1 MSEMTSMHPRVA
13 EEMQASYLALSA
25 RGELLSVEKLES
37 WYTVFR
43 QRFGPEILRTLNG
56 QALLDL
62 LKGGGRDGLVYWL
75 EFKDDD
81 EFPARFGSI
90 AGGSALKYGVYRR
103 RETGAWTTGSP
114 LAQREISTEE
124 ALAIAVSHR
133 DQLIAAAELLERH
146 PPDSDDEGYEQL
158 QKRIAGAAPDVQ
170 DSSWGH
176 KYLSLVFPAKLDD
189 FHAESYQ
196 RHNLIKT
203 VQTPA
208 AVEGRYSNA
217 GRFVRMARELS
228 WPLNH
233 LTTVL
238 NRRNGPPHRYWRVGT
253 RSGRTNESHWE
264 MMRQRSVIAIG
275 WHELGDLSGV
285 MPQENFKEQLK
296 RDLAEKY
303 PNEPSAIGR
312 AAQQIAHFCK
322 TMQMRDY
329 VIASD
334 GQETLGVGK
343 VVGDYEFDAT
353 ARFPHMRSVEW
364 LSLDKWRMPIPEGL
378 RTTVH
383 EIRKHVQNLVE
394 IERHVVETAAAPPVP
409 PVPPETKPKITDTT
423 ATHAEWT
430 GGGLIARLQDV
441 LARKS
446 QLILYGP
453 PGTGKT
459 HWAERAA
466 HELAALWNFG
476 EALAA
481 LSKSQ
486 RDRIVAHDEQSFV
499 RICSFHPGYGYED
512 FIEGYRPSLA
522 GNSVYF
528 ALQDGIFKKL
538 SATARDNPD
547 RRYYLII
554 DEINRGD
561 IPRIFGELLTLLEKP
576 KRGTSVTLPLSGTSF
591 SVPSNLFVIG
601 TMNTADRS
609 IALLDAA
616 LRRRFG
622 FVELM
627 PDADVLGKAVIAGI
641 ALGPWLTALN
651 ELVVA
656 HVGRDGRNLQIGH
669 SYFLSGGRPIQE
681 LRQFSRVLQEDVL
694 PLLEEYCYDDWSRL
708 EQILKKGLVDTD
720 RGRFRSELFEPGREE
735 DLVQAVLAI
744 APDVSA
750 SFIAVEAEA
759 QQAPDG
765 DAEEQE
771 ETDETTEA

>member
-1 MSEMTSMHPRVA
+1 MNSLHPQVVQEMR
-13 EEMQASYLALSA
+13 ASYLALSA
-25 RGELLSVEKLES
+25 RGELLSVERLES
-37 WYTVFR
+37 YYTAFR
-43 QRFGPEILRTLNG
+43 QRFGPETVSRLNG

-62 LKGGGRDGLVYWL
+62 LKGNGRDGLVYWL

-103 RETGAWTTGSP
+103 RETGAWTTGSSQ
-114 LAQREISTEE
+114 AQTEISSDE
-124 ALAIAVSHR
+124 AAAIAVSHR
-133 DQLIAAAELLERH
+133 DQLIAASELLERH
-146 PPDSDDEGYEQL
+146 SPESDDEGYEQL
-158 QKRIAGAAPDVQ
+158 QKRLAEVAPDVQ

-176 KYLSLVFPAKLDD
+176 KYLSLIYPATLDD
-189 FHAESYQ
+189 FHAEAFQ

-203 VQTPA
+203 IQTPV
-208 AVEGRYSNA
+208 AVTGRYSNA
-217 GRFVRMARELS
+217 GRFVRMAREVG

-253 RSGRTNESHWE
+253 RSGRTNESYWE
-264 MMRQRSVIAIG
+264 VMRQRSAIAIG
-275 WHELGDLSGV
+275 WRELGDLSGLMV
-285 MPQENFKEQLK
+285 QEGFKDRLK
-296 RDLAEKY
+296 QDLAAKY
-303 PNEPSAIGR
+303 PNDPSAIGR

-322 TMQMRDY
+322 TMQPRDY
-329 VIASD
+329 VLASD
-334 GQETLGVGK
+334 GQETLGIGR
-343 VVGDYEFDAT
+343 VVGDYEFDGT
-353 ARFPHMRSVEW
+353 AGFPHMRNVEW
-364 LSLDKWRMPIPEGL
+364 LSLEKWRMPDPEGL

-394 IERHVVETAAAPPVP
+394 IERHVIEASPVP
-409 PVPPETKPKITDTT
+409 PATPPRPEPRNTDTV
-423 ATHAEWT
+423 THAEWT
-430 GGGLIARLQDV
+430 GAGIIARIQDV

-459 HWAERAA
+459 HWAELAA

-476 EALAA
+476 EPLAA
-481 LSKSQ
+481 LSESQ
-486 RDRIVAHDEQSFV
+486 CDRIVSHDEQSFV

-512 FIEGYRPSLA
+512 FIEGYRPSLTS
-522 GNSVYF
+522 NTLHF
-528 ALQDGIFKKL
+528 ALQDGIFKKV
-538 SATARDNPD
+538 STTARENPN
-547 RRYYLII
+547 RRYYLVI

-576 KRGTSVTLPLSGTSF
+576 KRGTSVTLPLSGAAF
-591 SVPSNLFVIG
+591 SVPANVFIIG

-627 PDADVLGKAVIAGI
+627 PDADVLGKTVIAGI

-651 ELVVA
+651 DLVVT

-708 EQILKKGLVDTD
+708 EQILKKGLVDTA

-759 QQAPDG
+759 QAVSG
-765 DAEEQE
+765 GGAEEQDDG
-771 ETDETTEA
+771 DETAEA

>member
-1 MSEMTSMHPRVA
+1 MISIHPRVA
-13 EEMQASYLALSA
+13 EDLQAMYTALSA
-25 RGELLSVEKLES
+25 RGELLPVEKLES
-37 WYTVFR
+37 YYAVFR
-43 QRFGPEILRTLNG
+43 LRFGPDVLRTLSG

-114 LAQREISTEE
+114 SAQREITTEE
-124 ALAIAVSHR
+124 ALAIAAAHR

-146 PPDSDDEGYEQL
+146 PPESDDEAYEQL
-158 QKRIAGAAPDVQ
+158 QTKLAEVAPDVQ

-176 KYLSLVFPAKLDD
+176 KYLSLTYPAKLDD

-203 VQTPA
+203 VQIPV
-208 AVEGRYSNA
+208 AVEGRYANA
-217 GRFVRMARELS
+217 GRFVRMARDFG
-228 WPLNH
+228 WPVAH
-233 LTTVL
+233 LATVL

-253 RSGRTNESHWE
+253 RGGSSNESHWD
-264 MMRQRSVIAIG
+264 MMRQRSVVAIG
-275 WHELGDLSGV
+275 WGKLGDLSGLITE
-285 MPQENFKEQLK
+285 ENFKERLK
-296 RDLAEKY
+296 RDLAQKY

-312 AAQQIAHFCK
+312 AAQQIAHFCG
-322 TMQMRDY
+322 TIQARDY
-329 VIASD
+329 VLASD
-334 GQETLGVGK
+334 GLETLGIGR
-343 VVGDYEFDAT
+343 VVGEYEFDAT
-353 ARFPHMRSVEW
+353 AGFPHMRNVEW
-364 LSLDKWRMPIPEGL
+364 LSLEEWPMTLPEGL

-383 EIRKHVQNLVE
+383 EVRKHVENLVE
-394 IERHVVETAAAPPVP
+394 TERRVVEAAPIAPAPPVRAEIKSKIS
-409 PVPPETKPKITDTT
+409 ETP

-430 GGGLIARLQDV
+430 GGGLIARIQDV
-441 LARKS
+441 LVRKS

-459 HWAERAA
+459 HWAERSA

-476 EALAA
+476 QPLAA
-481 LSKSQ
+481 LPASQ
-486 RDRIVAHDEQSFV
+486 RDRVVAHDERSFV
-499 RICSFHPGYGYED
+499 RMCSFHPGYGYED

-522 GNSVYF
+522 GNIVHF

-538 SATARDNPD
+538 SATARDNPTL
-547 RRYYLII
+547 RYYLVI

-576 KRGTSVTLPLSGTSF
+576 KRGTSVTLPLSGASF
-591 SVPSNLFVIG
+591 SVPPNLFVIG

-627 PDADVLGKAVIAGI
+627 PDADVLGKAVVAGI

-656 HVGRDGRNLQIGH
+656 HVGRDGRNLQVGH

-720 RGRFRSELFEPGREE
+720 HGRFRSELFEAGREE

-744 APDVSA
+744 APSVSA

-759 QQAPDG
+759 EQPAG
-765 DAEEQE
+765 GEAEEQE
-771 ETDETTEA
+771 EPDDTTEAS

>member
-1 MSEMTSMHPRVA
+1 
-13 EEMQASYLALSA
+13 MQASHLTLSA
-25 RGELLSVEKLES
+25 RGDLLPAEKLES
-37 WYTVFR
+37 CYALFR
-43 QRFGPEILRTLNG
+43 QRFGLEVLRSLNG
-56 QALLDL
+56 QPLLDL
-62 LKGGGRDGLVYWL
+62 MKGNGRDGLVYWL

-90 AGGSALKYGVYRR
+90 SGGSALKYGVYRR
-103 RETGAWTTGSP
+103 RETNAWTTGSP
-114 LAQREISTEE
+114 SAQREISSDE
-124 ALAIAVSHR
+124 ALAVASSHR
-133 DQLIAAAELLERH
+133 DQLIAAAELLERL
-146 PPDSDDEGYEQL
+146 PPDADDAAYEQL
-158 QKRIAGAAPDVQ
+158 QKRFVEVAPDVQ

-176 KYLSLVFPAKLDD
+176 KYLSLTYPAKLDD
-189 FHAESYQ
+189 FHAESFQ
-196 RHNLIKT
+196 RHNLLKT
-203 VQTPA
+203 VQAPS

-217 GRFVRMARELS
+217 GRFVRMARRFG
-228 WPLNH
+228 WPLTH
-233 LTTVL
+233 LATVL

-253 RSGRTNESHWE
+253 RSGTTNESHWD

-275 WHELGDLSGV
+275 WSQLGDLSRLIA
-285 MPQENFKEQLK
+285 EDDFKDRLK
-296 RDLAEKY
+296 QDLSAKY

-312 AAQQIAHFCK
+312 TAQQIAHFCK
-322 TMQMRDY
+322 TMQPRDY

-334 GQETLGVGK
+334 GQETLGIGR
-343 VVGDYEFDAT
+343 VVGDYEFDPT
-353 ARFPHMRSVEW
+353 AGFPHRRSVEW
-364 LSLDKWRMPIPEGL
+364 LSLDTWRLPIPDGL
-378 RTTVH
+378 RTTVY
-383 EIRKHVQNLVE
+383 EFRKHVSNLVE
-394 IERHVVETAAAPPVP
+394 IERHVVEASPVP
-409 PVPPETKPKITDTT
+409 IATPVVIPDPTPKGAVPVLRT
-423 ATHAEWT
+423 EWT
-430 GGGLIARLQDV
+430 GGGVIARIQDV

-476 EALAA
+476 EALPA
-481 LSKSQ
+481 LSDSQ
-486 RDRIVAHDEQSFV
+486 RDRIMAHNEQSFV
-499 RICSFHPGYGYED
+499 RICAFHPGYGYED
-512 FIEGYRPSLA
+512 FIEGFRPSLA
-522 GNSVYF
+522 GNVVHF

-538 SATARDNPD
+538 CKTARDNPD
-547 RRYYLII
+547 ARYYLII

-576 KRGTSVTLPLSGTSF
+576 KRGTSVTLPLSGASF
-591 SVPSNLFVIG
+591 SVPPNLFVIG

-627 PDADVLGKAVIAGI
+627 PDADVLGKAVIGGI

-708 EQILKKGLVDTD
+708 EQILKKGLVDAD

-759 QQAPDG
+759 QRPLDE
-765 DAEEQE
+765 DAEEPE
-771 ETDETTEA
+771 GSGDATEA

>member
-1 MSEMTSMHPRVA
+1 MTSMHPRVA

-25 RGELLSVEKLES
+25 RGELLSIEKLES
-37 WYTVFR
+37 CYTVFR
-43 QRFGPEILRTLNG
+43 QRFGPEILRGLNG

-75 EFKDDD
+75 EFKDDN

-90 AGGSALKYGVYRR
+90 AGGSALKYGVFRR
-103 RETGAWTTGSP
+103 RETGAWTTGSS
-114 LAQREISTEE
+114 LAQREISSEE
-124 ALAIAVSHR
+124 ALAIAAAHR

-146 PPDSDDEGYEQL
+146 SPESDDEGYEQL
-158 QKRIAGAAPDVQ
+158 QKRLAEVAPDVQ

-176 KYLSLVFPAKLDD
+176 KYLSLIYPTKLDD
-189 FHAESYQ
+189 FHAASFQ
-196 RHNLIKT
+196 RHNVIKT

-208 AVEGRYSNA
+208 TVDGRYSNA

-228 WPLNH
+228 WSLNH

-253 RSGRTNESHWE
+253 RSGSTNESHWE
-264 MMRQRSVIAIG
+264 MMRQRSVVAIG
-275 WHELGDLSGV
+275 WHDLGDLSGYIA
-285 MPQENFKEQLK
+285 QENFKDRLK
-296 RDLAEKY
+296 EDLADKY
-303 PNEPSAIGR
+303 PKEPSAIGR

-322 TMQMRDY
+322 TMQPRDY

-334 GQETLGVGK
+334 GQETLGIGR
-343 VVGDYEFDAT
+343 VVGHYEFDAT
-353 ARFPHMRSVEW
+353 AGFPHMRGVEW
-364 LSLDKWRMPIPEGL
+364 LSLEKWRMPIPEGL

-394 IERHVVETAAAPPVP
+394 IERHVVEAAAAPPPP
-409 PVPPETKPKITDTT
+409 PVRPETKPQITDT

-430 GGGLIARLQDV
+430 GGGLIGRIQDV

-476 EALAA
+476 EGVAA
-481 LSKSQ
+481 LPESR

-499 RICSFHPGYGYED
+499 RVCSFHPGYGYED

-522 GNSVYF
+522 GNTVHF

-538 SATARDNPD
+538 SATARENPD

-576 KRGTSVTLPLSGTSF
+576 KRGTSVTLPLSGASF
-591 SVPSNLFVIG
+591 SVPPNLFVIG

-627 PDADVLGKAVIAGI
+627 PDSDVLGKAVIAGI

-669 SYFLSGGRPIQE
+669 SYFLSGGSPIQE

-708 EQILKKGLVDTD
+708 EQILKKGLVDID
-720 RGRFRSELFEPGREE
+720 RGRFRSELFEPGRED

-759 QQAPDG
+759 QQPPAG
-765 DAEEQE
+765 DVEEQE
-771 ETDETTEA
+771 EGNDTTEA

>member
-1 MSEMTSMHPRVA
+1 V
-13 EEMQASYLALSA
+13 
-25 RGELLSVEKLES
+25 
-37 WYTVFR
+37 
-43 QRFGPEILRTLNG
+43 
-56 QALLDL
+56 
-62 LKGGGRDGLVYWL
+62 
-75 EFKDDD
+75 
-81 EFPARFGSI
+81 
-90 AGGSALKYGVYRR
+90 
-103 RETGAWTTGSP
+103 
-114 LAQREISTEE
+114 
-124 ALAIAVSHR
+124 
-133 DQLIAAAELLERH
+133 
-146 PPDSDDEGYEQL
+146 
-158 QKRIAGAAPDVQ
+158 APDVQ

-176 KYLSLVFPAKLDD
+176 KYLSLIYPSKLDD
-189 FHAESYQ
+189 FHAESFQ
-196 RHNLIKT
+196 RHNLVKT
-203 VQTPA
+203 VQPPA
-208 AVEGRYSNA
+208 PVGGRYSNA
-217 GRFVRMARELS
+217 GRFVRMARELGWS
-228 WPLNH
+228 LNH

-253 RSGRTNESHWE
+253 RSGNTNESHWE
-264 MMRQRSVIAIG
+264 MMRERSVIAIG
-275 WHELGDLSGV
+275 WHELGDLSSLIS
-285 MPQENFKEQLK
+285 QENFKDRLK
-296 RDLAEKY
+296 QDLTAKY

-322 TMQMRDY
+322 TMQTRDY

-334 GQETLGVGK
+334 GQEVLGIGK
-343 VVGDYEFDAT
+343 VVGDYEFDTT
-353 ARFPHMRSVEW
+353 ARFAHMRNVEW

-383 EIRKHVQNLVE
+383 EIKKDIHNLVE
-394 IERHVVETAAAPPVP
+394 IERRVVETAPAQPTLPVRT
-409 PVPPETKPKITDTT
+409 ETKPKVTATT

-430 GGGLIARLQDV
+430 GGGLIGRIQDV
-441 LARKS
+441 LGRKS

-476 EALAA
+476 EALAEMPE
-481 LSKSQ
+481 SR
-486 RDRIVAHDEQSFV
+486 RDRIVAHDERSFV

-512 FIEGYRPSLA
+512 FIEGFRPSLA
-522 GNSVYF
+522 GNNVYF

-538 SATARDNPD
+538 CATAKDNAD

-576 KRGTSVTLPLSGTSF
+576 KRGTTVTLPLSGASF
-591 SVPSNLFVIG
+591 SVPPNLFIIG

-627 PDADVLGKAVIAGI
+627 PDADVLGKTMIAGI

-669 SYFLSGGRPIQE
+669 SYFLTGGRPIQE
-681 LRQFSRVLQEDVL
+681 LRQFSRVLQEDVF

-708 EQILKKGLVDTD
+708 EQILKKGLVDID
-720 RGRFRSELFEPGREE
+720 RGRFRSELFEPGRED

-759 QQAPDG
+759 QQPVDG
-765 DAEEQE
+765 DIEEQE
-771 ETDETTEA
+771 EPDETTEA